1 MLLSLLIPVLFL
13 ASPPDSADPLPRRGS
28 LGVGFTPLTGKQ
40 AEEHGLARG
49 EGLVAG
55 TPVPGLSA
63 EKLGLQS
70 GDRVLRLNGEVV
82 RSSTIQGVLRGLPA
96 GSALS
101 LEVVR
106 AGQVLKLD
114 GPLLERP
121 RDPGTA
127 SYEVIYSHIV
137 HDGQRMRT
145 IITRPRTPG
154 KHPGFFFIQG
164 FSPVSYDFA
173 LSTATGDVASL
184 DGPLLHKFADTGFV
198 TMRVEKPGVGDS
210 EGGPF
215 AELDYQQ
222 EIGIYRAA
230 LAQLKGQSFVDPDD
244 VFVFG
249 HSMGGSFGPM
259 VVADEPVRGIAVYG
273 TAARTWFEYLLDT
286 IRYQGLVAG
295 DNFVNT
301 DEKARKGARVMAEV
315 MLLGRSPEEVKEA
328 QPELA
333 PWVDAFFP
341 GGLFNGKTLAFWRQ
355 LNEINF
361 ASYWARL
368 DTQVLAIHGESDFVA
383 YAVDHQLIADIV
395 NGRHPGQGRFVRAP
409 QSDHLLHSFATEQE
423 SARQFQRGK
432 YSPSVETIVA
442 EWIAEVRSR
451 K

>member
-1 MLLSLLIPVLFL
+1 MMLSLLIPVLLL
-13 ASPPDSADPLPRRGS
+13 ASQSESTDLLPRRGQ
-28 LGVGFTPLTGKQ
+28 LGVGFTPLTSKQ

-55 TPVPGLSA
+55 TPTPELTA
-63 EKLGLQS
+63 EKLGLQN

-82 RSSTIQGVLRGLPA
+82 SSSMIQGALRSLPA

-106 AGQVLKLD
+106 KGQVLKLN

-127 SYEVIYSHIV
+127 NYEVIYSHIV
-137 HDGQRMRT
+137 HAGQRMRT
-145 IITRPRTPG
+145 IITRPRSPG

-164 FSPVSYDFA
+164 FSPVSYDFT

-184 DGPLLHKFADTGFV
+184 DGPLLHKFAESGFA

-222 EIGIYRAA
+222 EIGIYREA
-230 LAQLKGQSFVDPDD
+230 LLQLKRQSFVDPED

-259 VVADEPVRGIAVYG
+259 VVADEPVRGIAVFG

-301 DEKARKGARVMAEV
+301 DE
-315 MLLGRSPEEVKEA
+315 
-328 QPELA
+328 
-333 PWVDAFFP
+333 
-341 GGLFNGKTLAFWRQ
+341 
-355 LNEINF
+355 
-361 ASYWARL
+361 
-368 DTQVLAIHGESDFVA
+368 
-383 YAVDHQLIADIV
+383 
-395 NGRHPGQGRFVRAP
+395 
-409 QSDHLLHSFATEQE
+409 
-423 SARQFQRGK
+423 
-432 YSPSVETIVA
+432 
-442 EWIAEVRSR
+442 
-451 K
+451 